1 MESIRV
7 FIVDDHPLMRSAL
20 EMAIEAARDMQAAG
34 EAPTGAEALEL
45 IPLIEPDVV
54 LMDLM
59 MPEVT
64 GLAAIRALMS
74 MLPNVR
80 ILVLTSLDK
89 ERDIIEAVRAGAH
102 GYITKNAQRDELLEA
117 IRTVHSGEAYLPTAI
132 AAKLMDSFRS
142 KNGEKE
148 RSVNLTDR
156 QKEVLEL
163 IGQGYSN
170 AHIAE
175 ALCIAEGTVR
185 VHITHMMD
193 ILGFE
198 HRREL
203 VVYAVKQNMDG

>member
-1 MESIRV
+1 
-7 FIVDDHPLMRSAL
+7 
-20 EMAIEAARDMQAAG
+20 
-34 EAPTGAEALEL
+34 
-45 IPLIEPDVV
+45 
-54 LMDLM
+54 
-59 MPEVT
+59 
-64 GLAAIRALMS
+64 
-74 MLPNVR
+74 
-80 ILVLTSLDK
+80 
-89 ERDIIEAVRAGAH
+89 
-102 GYITKNAQRDELLEA
+102 
-117 IRTVHSGEAYLPTAI
+117 
-132 AAKLMDSFRS
+132 MDSFRS

>member
-102 GYITKNAQRDELLEA
+102 GYIPKMPSEMNYWKPSA
-117 IRTVHSGEAYLPTAI
+117 P
-132 AAKLMDSFRS
+132 
-142 KNGEKE
+142 
-148 RSVNLTDR
+148 
-156 QKEVLEL
+156 
-163 IGQGYSN
+163 
-170 AHIAE
+170 
-175 ALCIAEGTVR
+175 CIAEKL
-185 VHITHMMD
+185 IYQ
-193 ILGFE
+193 
-198 HRREL
+198 RRSPRS
-203 VVYAVKQNMDG
+203 